1 MVFDEI
7 PFRHSTP
14 FIRKDATAGS
24 NPGIPVA
31 PPTAAPDAIPNWYMA
46 GAHCNIVKL
55 CKTKKVRTA
64 LQFTYTN
71 KKSILTVKKIQI
83 VKRQTSFTIL

>member
-31 PPTAAPDAIPNWYMA
+31 PPTAAPDEIPNWYMA
-46 GAHCNIVKL
+46 GAHC
-55 CKTKKVRTA
+55 
-64 LQFTYTN
+64 
-71 KKSILTVKKIQI
+71 
-83 VKRQTSFTIL
+83 KRDAT